1 LNQEQVEKIAYD
13 KSDADSHEALEK
25 FFPIIVDLPPA
36 GTDVLSS
43 LLQSRIAAIFEEM
56 SSDPEE
62 RVGGGERFE
71 GLWRSALVNICTNI
85 RKVNLL
91 ANDVRAAATL
101 IQGEVD
107 ALDVVALLAARR
119 FFPEA
124 YGLIWKNASFFSQS
138 DSWWRSRR
146 FRSDEDLAAQ
156 AARVEDGI
164 KVIAQ
169 NSQQSPIYPL
179 LSEMFPTP
187 MKGLPA
193 HRRQS
198 DGNDDFAE
206 AEKGKRISHPDYF
219 PIYFLYAVPELI
231 FSSLEMDRFTKELT
245 DTHGD
250 HEARAVFERTLLSFE
265 AESMRRYDF
274 VNKLVNQLQSLRLD
288 LAKSVAFAV
297 AQNAD
302 KFGDEL
308 LVSER
313 RRAIVAILQVAQRL
327 SESADI
333 NAFLA
338 ACILQSKTDFFA
350 ASLLKVMTSDRPS
363 NKVIQDFKHVD
374 AS

>member
-1 LNQEQVEKIAYD
+1 
-13 KSDADSHEALEK
+13 
-25 FFPIIVDLPPA
+25 
-36 GTDVLSS
+36 
-43 LLQSRIAAIFEEM
+43 
-56 SSDPEE
+56 
-62 RVGGGERFE
+62 
-71 GLWRSALVNICTNI
+71 
-85 RKVNLL
+85 
-91 ANDVRAAATL
+91 
-101 IQGEVD
+101 
-107 ALDVVALLAARR
+107 
-119 FFPEA
+119 
-124 YGLIWKNASFFSQS
+124 
-138 DSWWRSRR
+138 
-146 FRSDEDLAAQ
+146 
-156 AARVEDGI
+156 
-164 KVIAQ
+164 
-169 NSQQSPIYPL
+169 
-179 LSEMFPTP
+179 

-206 AEKGKRISHPDYF
+206 AEKGKRISHPDDF

-313 RRAIVAILQVAQRL
+313 RRAVVAILQVAQRL

-333 NAFLA
+333 NGLLA
-338 ACILQSKTDFFA
+338 ACILESKTDLFA
-350 ASLLKVMTSDRPS
+350 ANLFKVMTSDQAV
-363 NKVIQDFKHVD
+363 NKVVKNFEHVD
-374 AS
+374 HSKLEEAFADRMAARFGGETTADISQVEVYAMLAWSQISPGERSKEVAFWTGYIGTSRARLADAFNVIAAKGTFWTKDAPTYVEQVVGRELLARLYAELPEDPDLSPQQREGLDRLRRFLAGELRVGEILGEPAIGANVIGEAPGQPWA